1 MEKNEKNISKM
12 IKRYPYNGRSNY
24 LIDKFYIIGFNIP
37 TLMKILYEDNNF
49 QNNIILEKKQNEDEK
64 NKLSTHIQPFHLKED
79 PVILNEFTSD
89 YNKDSL
95 EFKLLKE
102 MIFPNKITLYYI
114 EEDISSIKQNSEIY
128 NKNVDFFEFE
138 ENECYSN
145 DFLKTSSMVF
155 SSNPQIENSSK
166 KSINGFAYIF
176 YKQLKRKRI
185 KSKKLIS
192 FYIPIIFCTISE
204 YPYYNSFYKLSQQI
218 KFLFEY
224 PKLEIPLEIMLHYI
238 INTALSPLNS
248 DVTLSIKPL
257 SCLIEGNACNK
268 NSISIIPEAF
278 NEDEEHNTNDYD
290 GNDILRKKTSDDFLK
305 DPKPFKTIDPI
316 ANKHKP
322 IKKFTKKKSV
332 ILSMDTINLIKKQQ
346 GMTDEKE
353 FSPHTPRKSIDLKDT
368 DSVKKKRP
376 SVIDKEK
383 KKNKYVDKLLIN
395 YNIDNIFPKIKFEI
409 LTGYPL
415 IQYNL
420 AKVLFHTLSPADV
433 IEIFFYTFLEKDVIF
448 FSKNLEYLSLTINSY
463 FSLNFPLNDEKYYF
477 INASVSYE
485 NYMSSNS
492 TFVGSTFTTI
502 LGINSQYQQKYLASS
517 NKLKDH
523 LAVDLDK
530 GEIHKTEDKNDK
542 TKSKKNKELF
552 NLIRKICNKK
562 ELKSD
567 KIYNLITKEVFLLH
581 KKLNSLLND
590 NNENESD
597 NIKNTEFKKLNFL
610 DYDDKYI
617 KNINMGIQDSFYRLI
632 NNLCLYFYQ
641 NLSIK
646 TDDDDKNKGSAVNKN
661 GEKREMNVIFREDY
675 KEESIYTKE
684 ELYFLDELRETM
696 KYESF
701 VYNFIQSYSPIDLYK
716 IPLTFTEEFLSI
728 ISRKNSILEKVNF
741 FEIIDKLYKE
751 KKGQTIEIDFK
762 SFNNVYH
769 RSLKDYFE
777 REINDI
783 IDDEDMVNDISIK
796 LKYAF
801 DENKNKKYLKYKSYE
816 IDNNLLMNYLYLIN
830 NLEKNEYDQILN
842 VSNNLNRNMLKD
854 ILVIDIENIIENY
867 SIETKLLS
875 LSDLCCSNI
884 ILLMSLSLNFWD
896 MSIDCKPFLATLFNE
911 FTIFRKYYSYI
922 MKMILLLF
930 TKCINEENY
939 SRAHEFL
946 LCYYICVNSIRS
958 LKLVPNENLM
968 NIMKKFDEI
977 DLNKFNE
984 NFKRQQEQGEGKNKN
999 NIKEEKICKLNK
1011 DNILTCYNFT
1021 SKRIFRENE
1030 IIDLVNDKHNNED
1043 LSIRIGNE
1051 SIQPKIKLINIDKK
1065 IQSFF
1070 FSQTSLLTQLINMY
1084 NQYVIDL
1091 NENHIGPIIM
1101 IHCCLNILVYMRNS
1115 SEFSDKDDIK
1125 DIVEVILFIF
1135 LNKFVENNDN

>member
-37 TLMKILYEDNNF
+37 TLKKILYEDNNF
-49 QNNIILEKKQNEDEK
+49 PNNIILEKKQNEDDK

-89 YNKDSL
+89 YNKDCL
-95 EFKLLKE
+95 DFKLLKE

-114 EEDISSIKQNSEIY
+114 EEDLSSIKKNNEIY
-128 NKNVDFFEFE
+128 DKNADFFEFE
-138 ENECYSN
+138 ENECYTN
-145 DFLKTSSMVF
+145 DFLKTSSVVF

-176 YKQLKRKRI
+176 YKELKRKRI

-204 YPYYNSFYKLSQQI
+204 YPFYNSFYKLSQQI

-224 PKLEIPLEIMLHYI
+224 PKLEIPIEIMLHYI

-248 DVTLSIKPL
+248 DVNLSIKPL
-257 SCLIEGNACNK
+257 SCLDEGNDGNK
-268 NSISIIPEAF
+268 NRISVIPEAF
-278 NEDEEHNTNDYD
+278 NEDEDHNSINNDE
-290 GNDILRKKTSDDFLK
+290 NAILRKKTSDDFFNGSK
-305 DPKPFKTIDPI
+305 AFKTIDPI
-316 ANKHKP
+316 VNKHKP
-322 IKKFTKKKSV
+322 LKRFTKKKSV
-332 ILSMDTINLIKKQQ
+332 ILPMDTINLIKKQQ

-353 FSPHTPRKSIDLKDT
+353 FSPHTPRKSIDLRDT
-368 DSVKKKRP
+368 DSARKKKQT
-376 SVIDKEK
+376 VTDKEK
-383 KKNKYVDKLLIN
+383 KKNKYIDKLLIN
-395 YNIDNIFPKIKFEI
+395 YNMGNIFTKIKFE
-409 LTGYPL
+409 LLSGYPL

-420 AKVLFHTLSPADV
+420 AKVLFYTLSPADV

-485 NYMSSNS
+485 NYMNNNS
-492 TFVGSTFTTI
+492 TFVGSTFTTV
-502 LGINSQYQQKYLASS
+502 LGINSQYQQKYLESS
-517 NKLKDH
+517 NKLKEH

-530 GEIHKTEDKNDK
+530 GEIHKIEDKNDK
-542 TKSKKNKELF
+542 AKSKQNKELF

-567 KIYNLITKEVFLLH
+567 KKYNLITKEVYLLH
-581 KKLNSLLND
+581 KTLNSLVYG
-590 NNENESD
+590 NNENDSN
-597 NIKNTEFKKLNFL
+597 NIKNDDFKKLNFL
-610 DYDDKYI
+610 DYDNKYI
-617 KNINMGIQDSFYRLI
+617 KKINMEIQDSFYRLI

-646 TDDDDKNKGSAVNKN
+646 TEDDDMNKRSSVNKK
-661 GEKREMNVIFREDY
+661 GEKREEMNVIFRDDY
-675 KEESIYTKE
+675 KLEEESVYTKE
-684 ELYFLDELRETM
+684 ELFFLDELRDTM

-701 VYNFIQSYSPIDLYK
+701 VYNFVQSYSPIDLYK
-716 IPLTFTEEFLSI
+716 IPLTFTEEFLEI

-741 FEIIDKLYKE
+741 FEIIDKLYNQ
-751 KKGQTIEIDFK
+751 KKSKTIEIDFK
-762 SFNNVYH
+762 SFNNIYYK
-769 RSLKDYFE
+769 SYKDYFD

-783 IDDEDMVNDISIK
+783 NDDEDMMNDNSIK
-796 LKYAF
+796 LKYVF

-830 NLEKNEYDQILN
+830 NLEKNEYNQILN
-842 VSNNLNRNMLKD
+842 LSDILSRNVPKD
-854 ILVIDIENIIENY
+854 ILVIDIENLIENY

-875 LSDLCCSNI
+875 LNDLCCSNI

-896 MSIDCKPFLATLFNE
+896 MSIDFKALLATLFNE

-922 MKMILLLF
+922 LKMILLLF
-930 TKCINEENY
+930 TKSINEEDY
-939 SRAHEFL
+939 HRAHEFL
-946 LCYYICVNSIRS
+946 LCYYICVNSIRN

-968 NIMKKFDEI
+968 NIIKKFNEI
-977 DLNKFNE
+977 DLEKFDKNYKSQQGKEENKI
-984 NFKRQQEQGEGKNKN
+984 
-999 NIKEEKICKLNK
+999 NIKEEKSPKLNK
-1011 DNILTCYNFT
+1011 VNILTCYNFS
-1021 SKRIFRENE
+1021 SKRIFNEKE
-1030 IIDLVNDKHNNED
+1030 IIDLINDKNNKDDSSIMIGRETIQPR
-1043 LSIRIGNE
+1043 IRI
-1051 SIQPKIKLINIDKK
+1051 INSDKK
-1065 IQSFF
+1065 IITYFY
-1070 FSQTSLLTQLINMY
+1070 SQTSLLTQLINVY
-1084 NQYVIDL
+1084 NEYVIDL
-1091 NENHIGPIIM
+1091 KESHIGPIVM

-1115 SEFSDKDDIK
+1115 PEFSDKNEIK
-1125 DIVEVILFIF
+1125 EIVEIILFLF
-1135 LNKFVENNDN
+1135 LNKFVEN

>member
-24 LIDKFYIIGFNIP
+24 LIDKFYIIGFNIQ
-37 TLMKILYEDNNF
+37 TLKKILFEDNNF
-49 QNNIILEKKQNEDEK
+49 PNNIILEKKQNEDEK
-64 NKLSTHIQPFHLKED
+64 NKLSTHIQPFLLKEE

-89 YNKDSL
+89 YNKDCL
-95 EFKLLKE
+95 EFNLLKE

-114 EEDISSIKQNSEIY
+114 EEDTSSIKQKNEIY
-128 NKNVDFFEFE
+128 GKNIDFFEFE
-138 ENECYSN
+138 ENECYTN

-155 SSNPQIENSSK
+155 SSNPQIENNSK

-176 YKQLKRKRI
+176 YKELKRKRI
-185 KSKKLIS
+185 NSKKLIS
-192 FYIPIIFCTISE
+192 FYIPTIFCTISE

-224 PKLEIPLEIMLHYI
+224 PKLEIPIEFMLHYI
-238 INTALSPLNS
+238 INTTLSPLNG
-248 DVTLSIKPL
+248 DINLSIKPL
-257 SCLIEGNACNK
+257 NCIIEGNERNM
-268 NSISIIPEAF
+268 NGISVIPEAF
-278 NEDEEHNTNDYD
+278 NEDEEHNSINNDE
-290 GNDILRKKTSDDFLK
+290 NENEIFRKKTSDDFLK
-305 DPKPFKTIDPI
+305 GAKAFYTNDPK
-316 ANKHKP
+316 ANKSKP
-322 IKKFTKKKSV
+322 LKRFTKKKSV
-332 ILSMDTINLIKKQQ
+332 ILPMDTINLIKKQQ

-368 DSVKKKRP
+368 DSVRKKRQT
-376 SVIDKEK
+376 ITDKEK

-395 YNIDNIFPKIKFEI
+395 YNIQMFKKIKFE
-409 LTGYPL
+409 LLNGYPL

-420 AKVLFHTLSPADV
+420 AKVLFHTLSAADV
-433 IEIFFYTFLEKDVIF
+433 IEIFFYTFLEKNVIF

-477 INASVSYE
+477 NNASVSYE
-485 NYMSSNS
+485 NYMNNNS
-492 TFVGSTFTTI
+492 TFVGSTYTTA
-502 LGINSQYQQKYLASS
+502 LGINSQYQQKYLDAS
-517 NKLKDH
+517 NKLREH

-530 GEIHKTEDKNDK
+530 GEIHKIEDKNDK

-567 KIYNLITKEVFLLH
+567 KKYNLIKKEVYFIH
-581 KKLNSLLND
+581 KKLNSLING
-590 NNENESD
+590 NNENDSN
-597 NIKNTEFKKLNFL
+597 NIKNNIKNDEFKKLNFL

-646 TDDDDKNKGSAVNKN
+646 TEEDDMNKRSVVNKK
-661 GEKREMNVIFREDY
+661 GMKREEMNVIFRDDY
-675 KEESIYTKE
+675 KLEEESVYTKE
-684 ELYFLDELRETM
+684 ELYFLDELRDTM

-701 VYNFIQSYSPIDLYK
+701 VYTFVQSYSPIDLYK

-728 ISRKNSILEKVNF
+728 ISRKNSIL
-741 FEIIDKLYKE
+741 DGKLYKE
-751 KKGQTIEIDFK
+751 KKSKTIEIDFK
-762 SFNNVYH
+762 SFNNVYYK
-769 RSLKDYFE
+769 SYKDYFD

-783 IDDEDMVNDISIK
+783 NDDEDMINDNSIK
-796 LKYAF
+796 LKYVF

-830 NLEKNEYDQILN
+830 NLEKNEYNQILN
-842 VSNNLNRNMLKD
+842 LSDYISKNLLQD
-854 ILVIDIENIIENY
+854 ILVIDIENLIENY

-884 ILLMSLSLNFWD
+884 ILLISLSLNFWD
-896 MSIDCKPFLATLFNE
+896 MSIDCKPFLASLFNE

-930 TKCINEENY
+930 TKSINEEDY
-939 SRAHEFL
+939 HRAHEFL
-946 LCYYICVNSIRS
+946 LFYYICVNSIRN

-977 DLNKFNE
+977 DLDKFDKNY
-984 NFKRQQEQGEGKNKN
+984 KSQQGEDKNKI
-999 NIKEEKICKLNK
+999 NIKEEKSPKLNK
-1011 DNILTCYNFT
+1011 ANILTCYNFN
-1021 SKRIFRENE
+1021 SKRIFNE
-1030 IIDLVNDKHNNED
+1030 KEIVELVNDKLNND
-1043 LSIRIGNE
+1043 DSSIMVDNE
-1051 SIQPKIKLINIDKK
+1051 SIQPRIRIINCDKK
-1065 IQSFF
+1065 IETYFY
-1070 FSQTSLLTQLINMY
+1070 SQTSMLTQLINVY
-1084 NQYVIDL
+1084 NAYVIDL
-1091 NENHIGPIIM
+1091 DESHVGPIIM
-1101 IHCCLNILVYMRNS
+1101 IHSCLNILVYMRNS
-1115 SEFSDKDDIK
+1115 SEFSDKNEIK
-1125 DIVEVILFIF
+1125 EIVEAILFLF
-1135 LNKFVENNDN
+1135 LNKFVEN